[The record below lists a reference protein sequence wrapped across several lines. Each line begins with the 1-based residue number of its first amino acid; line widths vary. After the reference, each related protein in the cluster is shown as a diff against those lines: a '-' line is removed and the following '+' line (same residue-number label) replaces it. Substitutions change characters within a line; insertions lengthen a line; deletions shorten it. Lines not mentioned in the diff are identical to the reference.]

1 MSLRL
6 VAGIGHPDRGD
17 DAAGLLAARLLEG
30 RLPPG
35 VELRLC
41 TGDLLA
47 LAQDWAGA
55 ELVICI
61 DAVAPSGQPGRIH
74 VLNGQTGFATGHP
87 ASSHGFGLAEAVA
100 LSRALGTLPE
110 RLLIYGIEGAN
121 FTAGAVMA
129 PEVERATE
137 KAARLILAALVD

>member
-17 DAAGLLAARLLEG
+17 DAAGLLTARLLLC
-30 RLPPG
+30 RLPLG

-41 TGDLLA
+41 AGDLLA

-61 DAVAPSGQPGRIH
+61 DAMAPAGQPGRIH
-74 VLNGQTGFATGHP
+74 VLDGQTGFATGHP

-100 LSRALGTLPE
+100 LSRVLNTLPE
-110 RLLIYGIEGAN
+110 RLLIYGIEGAD
-121 FTAGAVMA
+121 FTVGAVMA
-129 PEVERATE
+129 PEVECAAE
-137 KAARLILAALVD
+137 KAARLILAALAD

>member
-1 MSLRL
+1 VSLRL

-17 DAAGLLAARLLEG
+17 DAAGLLAARQLEG

-41 TGDLLA
+41 AGDLLG

-55 ELVICI
+55 ELAVCI
-61 DAVAPSGQPGRIH
+61 DALAPLGQPGRVH
-74 VLNGQTGFATGHP
+74 VLDGQTEFATGHP

-110 RLLIYGIEGAN
+110 KLLIYGIEGAD
-121 FTAGAVMA
+121 FTPGAAMS
-129 PEVERATE
+129 PEVACAVVE
-137 KAARLILAALVD
+137 AARMILAAL